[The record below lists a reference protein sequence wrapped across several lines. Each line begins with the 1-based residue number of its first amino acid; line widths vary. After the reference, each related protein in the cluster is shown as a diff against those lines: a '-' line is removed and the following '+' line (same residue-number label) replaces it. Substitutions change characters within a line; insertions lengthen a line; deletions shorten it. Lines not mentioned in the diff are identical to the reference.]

1 MKNEILVFNR
11 VVFQNADIRRYRV
24 HLSCSQ
30 LSCDSLIACIS
41 MRFSDEAIAVIPQ
54 NDSLETII
62 RLIKNKSVM
71 TICYVERKS
80 KVMSRG
86 K

>member
-1 MKNEILVFNR
+1 
-11 VVFQNADIRRYRV
+11 
-24 HLSCSQ
+24 
-30 LSCDSLIACIS
+30 

-80 KVMSRG
+80 KGKGNESRKVKAG
-86 K
+86 DFQMNK